1 MSGFQEESSPEFV
14 TVAEAARALGLSERQ
29 VRRYAGRLVESDRLP
44 AHSVRPG
51 DRPTPDAMTGPSP
64 ARVRLSALALLAGKV
79 IVEGNARDEA
89 SGPLP
94 EVTGPCPAYAG
105 HDDRPPSE
113 SVRPVSEDLAI
124 LREQLASVTAER
136 DGLTLRLADTQAERD
151 RWQEQAREALEVAR
165 AAQDQERAGRL
176 LGSSRAPV
184 QIEAS
189 AEGSNLRSGLTESPQ
204 AQESGIGG
212 GIAPP
217 SQTEEPRRKFWSW
230 LRRVW

>member
-1 MSGFQEESSPEFV
+1 MLDSEFV
-14 TVAEAARALGLSERQ
+14 TVAEAARALHLSERQ
-29 VRRYAGRLVESDRLP
+29 VRRYAGRLAESDRLP
-44 AHSVRPG
+44 AGKASALQPQSVRRG

-94 EVTGPCPAYAG
+94 EVTGSSPAYAG

-113 SVRPVSEDLAI
+113 SVRPVSGVVSEDLAI
-124 LREQLASVTAER
+124 LREQLARVTAER
-136 DGLTLRLADTQAERD
+136 DGLTARLADTQAERD
-151 RWQEQAREALEVAR
+151 RWQEQAREAMEVAR

-189 AEGSNLRSGLTESPQ
+189 GLT
-204 AQESGIGG
+204 AGDSGEVSSAGG
-212 GIAPP
+212 GIVPPAPVEAAP
-217 SQTEEPRRKFWSW
+217 GGFWSR
-230 LRRVW
+230 LFRRGG